1 MSKSK
6 SKSKS
11 KSPEFPTRSWDP
23 SFEIYTYLG
32 KLNDYYKE
40 IFEIELDEPA
50 REGDA
55 LAGELSYLLALQ
67 ANRNERERR
76 EPDILFEAGEI
87 SDKYQNA
94 LLISPETHPR
104 TWQLMNVMSD
114 VALVPVMHYKRKFMR
129 ARPNQM
135 EPRIEPL
142 IPVPGHPAYPSGH
155 ATQNFLIAHALSE
168 VIGDDAELI
177 ARVFAIARG
186 VAENREW
193 AGVHYQSDTRAGEK
207 LAADL
212 FPTFRKIF
220 AEMIEAAVR
229 EWQEIPVA
237 PVARPQPLSGV
248 HAAMQQSQKAPLP
261 GSRFFEQWHLQNR
274 GEGGVS
280 VSRAGVDINVLDAWQ
295 ELKIWQDYQPGGT
308 TVRPPV
314 RALLLD
320 MAVQLRHPAL
330 IGVLDHASA
339 RNLDSDVPNPGTKA
353 IGGDEWN
360 SYVEAFGSA
369 SSAHGT
375 ACAGVIAASMY
386 KDGCLGIAP
395 TCQVVPYRA
404 MTLTEPT
411 LEKRQ
416 KLARTLLRIF
426 KEGFGREERVAD
438 LVLLPLPLEPL
449 EPVPAGG
456 DPLALALAFV
466 ATKIPVILPSGNNGT
481 SRLSYPADPDR
492 LQRHIGEPKS
502 FEALIELLGL
512 SEEDLASMPWLR
524 SIEGFRRLWHRM
536 HEECGFI
543 TVGACNCKGYRSR
556 YSQYG
561 HGLTLSAPSD
571 DVLEPRDD
579 PRLGWLSIATT
590 DVQGLG
596 GYSQGDGLFTSSTDE
611 FGFGG
616 TSAAAA
622 QVAGVVALM
631 LNANPDLRPDEVQQ
645 ILRETAR
652 TTYLRMDD
660 GKEPS
665 PGSNEFGAGL
675 VDAAA
680 AVEDAK
686 QRRAVTH
693 SNKQAG
699 SKAA

>member
-1 MSKSK
+1 
-6 SKSKS
+6 
-11 KSPEFPTRSWDP
+11 
-23 SFEIYTYLG
+23 
-32 KLNDYYKE
+32 
-40 IFEIELDEPA
+40 
-50 REGDA
+50 
-55 LAGELSYLLALQ
+55 
-67 ANRNERERR
+67 
-76 EPDILFEAGEI
+76 
-87 SDKYQNA
+87 
-94 LLISPETHPR
+94 
-104 TWQLMNVMSD
+104 MNVMSD

-135 EPRIEPL
+135 EPRIELL

-155 ATQNFLIAHALSE
+155 ATQNFLMAQALSE
-168 VIGDDAELI
+168 VIGDDAALI
-177 ARVFAIARG
+177 ARMFAIARE

-193 AGVHYQSDTRAGEK
+193 AGLHYHSDTRAGEK

-220 AEMIEAAVR
+220 AELIEAAVR
-229 EWQEIPVA
+229 EWQEIPLQPA
-237 PVARPQPLSGV
+237 AERQPLSGV
-248 HAAMQQSQKAPLP
+248 HSAMQQSKAPLP

-274 GEGGVS
+274 GDEGTS
-280 VSRAGVDINVLDAWQ
+280 VSRAGVDINVLDAWK
-295 ELKIWQDYQPGGT
+295 ELEIWQDYQPGGT

-339 RNLDSDVPNPGTKA
+339 RNLDCDVPNPGTGA
-353 IGGDEWN
+353 IDSKEWD

-375 ACAGVIAASMY
+375 ASAGVIAASMY

-395 TCQVVPYRA
+395 TCRVVPYRA

-416 KLARTLLRIF
+416 KLARALLRIF

-449 EPVPAGG
+449 EPVPDGG

-466 ATKIPVILPSGNNGT
+466 ATKIPVILPTGNNGT

-492 LQRHIGEPKS
+492 LQRHIGEPES
-502 FEALIELLGL
+502 FEALRGFLGL
-512 SEEDLASMPWLR
+512 SEEDRASMPWLR

-571 DVLEPRDD
+571 DVVEPRAD
-579 PRLGWLSIATT
+579 PRLGRLSIATT

-622 QVAGVVALM
+622 EVDGVVALM
-631 LNANPDLRPDEVQQ
+631 LNANPHLSPYEVQQ
-645 ILRETAR
+645 ILRETAK
-652 TTYLRMDD
+652 TTYLLTDD

-665 PGSNEFGAGL
+665 PGSSEFGAGL

-680 AVEDAK
+680 AVKDAR
-686 QRRAVTH
+686 QRGGVTH
-693 SNKQAG
+693 SNEHTG